1 MIKSIILF
9 SCVSI
14 ISIFMFSC
22 QEIYEIDA
30 IEGNWK
36 VTSMKDVAE
45 FEEGP
50 SFLINLKTMKI
61 AGFSGCNRF
70 FGTVKLDKKNKLT
83 FENMGG
89 TRKMCGNFEVE
100 NMFITLISKVDAF
113 KFNKS
118 KLQFLSKSGDV
129 LMTMKATEIE

>member
-1 MIKSIILF
+1 
-9 SCVSI
+9 
-14 ISIFMFSC
+14 
-22 QEIYEIDA
+22 
-30 IEGNWK
+30 
-36 VTSMKDVAE
+36 
-45 FEEGP
+45 
-50 SFLINLKTMKI
+50 
-61 AGFSGCNRF
+61 
-70 FGTVKLDKKNKLT
+70 
-83 FENMGG
+83 MGG

>member
-1 MIKSIILF
+1 
-9 SCVSI
+9 
-14 ISIFMFSC
+14 MFSC

-36 VTSMKDVAE
+36 VTSMKDVTE

-50 SFLINLKTMKI
+50 NFLIKLKPMKI

-70 FGTVKLDKKNKLT
+70 FGNIKLDKKNKLK

-100 NMFITLISKVDAF
+100 NMFITLISEVEAF

-118 KLQFLSKSGDV
+118 KLQFLSESGDV
-129 LMTMKATEIE
+129 LMTMKVTEVE

>member
-1 MIKSIILF
+1 MKSIILF
-9 SCVSI
+9 LCVSFMG
-14 ISIFMFSC
+14 IFIFSC

-36 VTSMKDVAE
+36 VTSMKDVTE

-50 SFLINLKTMKI
+50 NFLIKLKPMKI

-70 FGTVKLDKKNKLT
+70 FGNIKLDKKNKLK
-83 FENMGG
+83 FENMRG
-89 TRKMCGNFEVE
+89 TRKMCGNFKVE
-100 NMFITLISKVDAF
+100 NMFITLISEVEAF

-118 KLQFLSKSGDV
+118 KLQFLSESGDV
-129 LMTMKATEIE
+129 LMTMKVTEVE